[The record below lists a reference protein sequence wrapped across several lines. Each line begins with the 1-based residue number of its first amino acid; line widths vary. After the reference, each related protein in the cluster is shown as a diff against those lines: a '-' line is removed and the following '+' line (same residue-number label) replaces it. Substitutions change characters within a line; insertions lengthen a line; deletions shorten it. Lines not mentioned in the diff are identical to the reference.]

1 MPFGKYVS
9 VVVFLNEKFFQAILI
24 AVFSLQ
30 NNRKGKLIF
39 GMMRRGMLSIQTV
52 GEM

>member
-39 GMMRRGMLSIQTV
+39 AMMRRGMLSIQTV